1 MENEIKCPYIIFKL
15 SGSLYCI
22 DSRYVSTIVQL
33 PEYNTIPAA
42 PANVTGMFKYRDQ
55 VIQMLDL
62 RITFGMKSIFSEYSE
77 FEQMIDA
84 RKQDHINWVREFE
97 RYITEGGVF
106 TLAKDSHQ
114 CALGRWYDRFST
126 DNQSVMSHLR
136 KMEEPHEKLHH
147 SAFEAEDCI
156 KNLDGEE
163 LKLQLDQILKMA
175 KETYMPEILTLLDQ
189 SKEVFRSSLFKEM
202 VLILDNTSWGIVV
215 DEIVA
220 VEDLEVIADRKQ
232 DPMINRS
239 SFINNVMESSKR
251 EGLIFELST
260 KSLITKLEELET
272 TF

>member
-1 MENEIKCPYIIFKL
+1 
-15 SGSLYCI
+15 
-22 DSRYVSTIVQL
+22 
-33 PEYNTIPAA
+33 
-42 PANVTGMFKYRDQ
+42 
-55 VIQMLDL
+55 
-62 RITFGMKSIFSEYSE
+62 
-77 FEQMIDA
+77 
-84 RKQDHINWVREFE
+84 
-97 RYITEGGVF
+97 
-106 TLAKDSHQ
+106 
-114 CALGRWYDRFST
+114 
-126 DNQSVMSHLR
+126 
-136 KMEEPHEKLHH
+136 
-147 SAFEAEDCI
+147 
-156 KNLDGEE
+156 
-163 LKLQLDQILKMA
+163 
-175 KETYMPEILTLLDQ
+175 MPEILTLLDQ

>member
-22 DSRYVSTIVQL
+22 DSRHVSTIVQQ

-62 RITFGMKSIFSEYSE
+62 RITFGLKSIFSEYNE

-84 RKQDHINWVREFE
+84 RKQDHINWVVAFE
-97 RYITEGGVF
+97 RYITDGGVF

-114 CALGRWYDRFST
+114 CALGKWYDRFST
-126 DNQSVMSHLR
+126 DNQAVMSHLR

-147 SAFEAEDCI
+147 SAFEVEECRQ
-156 KNLDGEE
+156 NLDGEE
-163 LKLQLDQILKMA
+163 QKLQLSQILKLA
-175 KETYMPEILTLLDQ
+175 KETYMPQILALLDE
-189 SKEVFRSSLFKEM
+189 SKEIFRSALFKEM
-202 VLILDNTSWGIVV
+202 VLILDGTSWGIVV

-220 VEDLEVIADRKQ
+220 VEDLDIIADRKQ
-232 DPMINRS
+232 DPLINRS
-239 SFINNVMESSKR
+239 SFIHNVMESNKR
-251 EGLIFELST
+251 EGLIFELNTINLLS
-260 KSLITKLEELET
+260 KLEELET
-272 TF
+272 TY